1 MARPTSAPQA
11 DQNEFNYKCPTETDV
26 LRELERLVE
35 AHEAKRLWHAAC
47 QSFGVE
53 RPGPPLKF
61 DQLVQVAEWLKQQ
74 SGLAKIVGN
83 SLSIRLRSYRGIRN
97 SR

>member
-11 DQNEFNYKCPTETDV
+11 EQNEFGYKCPTETDV

-35 AHEAKRLWHAAC
+35 AEEAKRLWHAAC
-47 QSFGVE
+47 DSFGVD

-61 DQLVQVAEWLKQQ
+61 SQLVQAAEWLKQQ

-83 SLSIRLRSYRGIRN
+83 SLSIRLRSYRAIRN
-97 SR
+97 SQ